1 MTNQEKLRRIMV
13 DPILWIETF
22 VNIVDKKGQL
32 VPFKFNPQQKYIMRN
47 KGKFNITLKSRQLG
61 ITSAALSYSL
71 YLAITKLMIKERTIK
86 GLRADI
92 QKLESENA
100 YLKQNEKAV
109 QEAKLQYQSALAEIK
124 EIKDKYNATLAEIE
138 EMKKAYK
145 KEMDKLMSRIR
156 RGK

>member
-1 MTNQEKLRRIMV
+1 MLPLRFFGGNM
-13 DPILWIETF
+13 
-22 VNIVDKKGQL
+22 
-32 VPFKFNPQQKYIMRN
+32 
-47 KGKFNITLKSRQLG
+47 KSVRC
-61 ITSAALSYSL
+61 
-71 YLAITKLMIKERTIK
+71 KVHERTIN

-92 QKLESENA
+92 QKLEKENA

-124 EIKDKYNATLAEIE
+124 DIKDKYNATLAEME